1 MKVKQITIYTTSEAS
16 ELVADILFDI
26 GCEGVSIYD
35 SADFATLLSSDVIWD
50 YVDENALKRDPV
62 VRVVGC
68 VDENASLA
76 PLHELLDNLK
86 RNCPFE
92 TGSLEISCNIV
103 EADAWADEWKKYYSP
118 QHYGKLTVVPE
129 WIDYKAA
136 PGEVVVKMDPG
147 MAFGTGEHES
157 TRICLTLL
165 EKTVK
170 GGESVIDVGCGSG
183 ILAAAALKLG
193 AGCADACDIDPIAVK
208 AAGENAAR
216 NGVNV
221 RVVQGSIGE
230 CARGKYDII
239 LANITADVL
248 ISMSKDF
255 KEHVKGGG
263 ALIMSGVIN
272 ARSSQVEQAVS
283 DAGFT
288 LAEKIV
294 DGEWTGYLW
303 R

>member
-1 MKVKQITIYTTSEAS
+1 M
-16 ELVADILFDI
+16 LFIDI
-26 GCEGVSIYD
+26 GTNGEIVLAGGGH
-35 SADFATLLSSDVIWD
+35 LLSCSCAAGP
-50 YVDENALKRDPV
+50 ALE
-62 VRVVGC
+62 GM
-68 VDENASLA
+68 N
-76 PLHELLDNLK
+76 
-86 RNCPFE
+86 
-92 TGSLEISCNIV
+92 ISCGMRAADGAV
-103 EADAWADEWKKYYSP
+103 EDVRITED
-118 QHYGKLTVVPE
+118 GIRLTTIGDGEPE
-129 WIDYKAA
+129 
-136 PGEVVVKMDPG
+136 G
-147 MAFGTGEHES
+147 
-157 TRICLTLL
+157 L
-165 EKTVK
+165 
-170 GGESVIDVGCGSG
+170 CGSG

-193 AGCADACDIDPIAVK
+193 AGYADACDIDPIAVK

-221 RVVQGSIGE
+221 RVVQGSIVE

-255 KEHVKGGG
+255 KEHIKDGG

-272 ARSSQVEQAVS
+272 ARSAQVEQAVS
-283 DAGFT
+283 GAGFT